1 MSVVDKDKVDGIA
14 LTEDKIIKLLITDH
28 LSWENE
34 YEHLLI
40 LQEKINSYLA
50 FCESDQYKEIYQ
62 GYRVKNVVF
71 EIHFLY
77 EPTQNAYTFLEQLP
91 AQVGELSIAVECAV
105 SEN

>member
-28 LSWENE
+28 LSWEKE

-50 FCESDQYKEIYQ
+50 FCESDQYREIYP
-62 GYRVKNVVF
+62 
-71 EIHFLY
+71 E
-77 EPTQNAYTFLEQLP
+77 
-91 AQVGELSIAVECAV
+91 
-105 SEN
+105 